1 MLIDQ
6 FSGRMVTRESFD
18 KSGKLL
24 NKQTFKAEKTKKFN
38 NTYEIKVVTKL
49 YDKDGKLTD
58 SYNTNY
64 TCKPGDA
71 SVVVLALPFSNVK
84 SKKTKINTKSTNFK
98 DLYEDIFS
106 EVHDEQLCSEAYLI
120 E

>member
-1 MLIDQ
+1 MKLIFSILFFLFTAFWTNAQSEMLIDQ

-64 TCKPGDA
+64 TCK
-71 SVVVLALPFSNVK
+71 
-84 SKKTKINTKSTNFK
+84 
-98 DLYEDIFS
+98 
-106 EVHDEQLCSEAYLI
+106 
-120 E
+120 